1 MAEKVLDIYSE
12 RIENFTLIP
21 GQGGV
26 FEIAVNGQLQFSKK
40 DLGRFP
46 EDKEI
51 FALIEAG

>member
-1 MAEKVLDIYSE
+1 MLVKYSE

-26 FEIAVNGQLQFSKK
+26 FEIAVDGQVQFSKK
-40 DLGRFP
+40 ERGRFP
-46 EDKEI
+46 EDEEV

>member
-1 MAEKVLDIYSE
+1 MAERVLVKYSE

-26 FEIAVNGQLQFSKK
+26 FEIAVDGQLQFSKK
-40 DLGRFP
+40 ERGRFP
-46 EDKEI
+46 EDEEV

>member
-1 MAEKVLDIYSE
+1 MAERVLDIYSE

-46 EDKEI
+46 EDKEV